1 MIKKYLKLA
10 YMVKLQK
17 KKGDDFSSPPLSSAY
32 LLLETCTDHSLI
44 EFDVVHR
51 LRRKLDVRHEAMP
64 LVHHLLYLLPSGS
77 TMEKILIVLRQ
88 IEGLGQAPREP
99 MPPDEAIQARLA
111 LDIFER
117 AVHHEDT
124 TVFLSRLAHGLP
136 NDADLLSNIL
146 CAYPTFVLFITREV
160 PQLFESLDELHT
172 EFLIVEGCSDEVR
185 HKSFLKALRALLLD
199 VVLVEYFFVVG
210 IVRHFILLLLDNDI

>member
-1 MIKKYLKLA
+1 MIKKYLKSA

-51 LRRKLDVRHEAMP
+51 LRRKLDVRHETVL
-64 LVHHLLYLLPSGS
+64 LVRNLLDLLSSGN
-77 TMEKILIVLRQ
+77 TMKEILIVLSQ
-88 IEGLGQAPREP
+88 VEGLGQAPREP

-117 AVHHEDT
+117 TIHHKDA
-124 TVFLSRLAHGLP
+124 TVLLSRLAHCFLD
-136 NDADLLSNIL
+136 DADLFSDIL
-146 CAYPTFVLFITREV
+146 CAYASLILLIAWKVT
-160 PQLFESLDELHT
+160 QLFESLDELHT